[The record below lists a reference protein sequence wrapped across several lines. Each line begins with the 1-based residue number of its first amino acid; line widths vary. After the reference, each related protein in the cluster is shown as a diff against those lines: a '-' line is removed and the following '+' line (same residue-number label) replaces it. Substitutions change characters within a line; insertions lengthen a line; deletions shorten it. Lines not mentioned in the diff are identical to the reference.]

1 MPSLGVPVVVHDVL
15 PCGATADFIMTK
27 LIIDQINLQSRSKM
41 AGTAK
46 KTDLGLLEEDD
57 EFEEFPAE
65 GILCFG
71 LRVIVWKYRMSLDNF
86 KSLIS

>member
-1 MPSLGVPVVVHDVL
+1 MPVVVHDVL

-27 LIIDQINLQSRSKM
+27 LIIDQTRSKM

-71 LRVIVWKYRMSLDNF
+71 LRVIVWKYRMSLDNV

>member
-1 MPSLGVPVVVHDVL
+1 
-15 PCGATADFIMTK
+15 
-27 LIIDQINLQSRSKM
+27 M

>member
-1 MPSLGVPVVVHDVL
+1 
-15 PCGATADFIMTK
+15 
-27 LIIDQINLQSRSKM
+27 M

-65 GILCFG
+65 GILLLFWIEIC
-71 LRVIVWKYRMSLDNF
+71 SLEIPHG
-86 KSLIS
+86 SR